1 MPESAAPGSPPTGAE
16 SYGGPIV
23 TAGGVLFIGATRDE
37 YFRAFDMANGD
48 LLWESRLPAAG
59 YATPVTYRVNGRQ
72 FVVQAAGGG
81 QDRHEIGR
89 CLHRLRPA
97 RAMIAQ
103 IQRSPGTIDRSEGF
117 RIADDS
123 R

>member
-1 MPESAAPGSPPTGAE
+1 
-16 SYGGPIV
+16 
-23 TAGGVLFIGATRDE
+23 FIGATRDE

-81 QDRHEIGR
+81 KIGTKSGD
-89 CLHRLRPA
+89 A
-97 RAMIAQ
+97 YIAFALPEQ
-103 IQRSPGTIDRSEGF
+103 
-117 RIADDS
+117 
-123 R
+123 